1 MATTLTSLLT
11 RIPVRHDV
19 AMTGEITLRGKVLP
33 IGGVK
38 EKVLAAHRV
47 GIKTIILPRENE
59 KDLTEIPQ
67 EIQKQLEFHLVET
80 MDEVLKI
87 ALEREIP
94 PPSTLK
100 EGYDKGIDKDISDS
114 SVAH

>member
-1 MATTLTSLLT
+1 
-11 RIPVRHDV
+11 VRKEV

-47 GIKTIILPRENE
+47 GIKIIILPRENE
-59 KDLTEIPQ
+59 KDLSDIPQ
-67 EIQKQLEFHLVET
+67 EIQKELQFHLVET
-80 MDEVLKI
+80 MDEVLKV
-87 ALEREIP
+87 ALEREMP
-94 PPSTLK
+94 PVPSRK
-100 EGYDKGIDKDISDS
+100 EGYDKGIDKNISDS